1 MDFFAKLADN
11 RIREAIEAGDFD
23 DLQGKGQ
30 PLNLED
36 DSHIPPEL
44 RMAYKILKNADCLP
58 PELVLRQEV
67 VQLQD
72 LVAAMPDEAEKL
84 KQMRRLNFLMMKLNM
99 MRPVSPRVAGARPLH
114 SQGPGTPGVEEIAI
128 SSQPSA
134 CRVRTGAT
142 MAFAKRSRRRLCHIF
157 MLDVMQQGN
166 VTFAGPRAKTC
177 LPPTS
182 YG

>member
-1 MDFFAKLADN
+1 MEFFTRLAEN
-11 RIREAIEAGDFD
+11 RILQAIEAGEFD
-23 DLQGKGQ
+23 NLQGKGQ

-84 KQMRRLNFLMMKLNM
+84 KQMRRLNFMIMKLNL
-99 MRPVSPRVAGARPLH
+99 MRPVSAQLLENDLY
-114 SQGPGTPGVEEIAI
+114 TPKVLERLE
-128 SSQPSA
+128 S
-134 CRVRTGAT
+134 
-142 MAFAKRSRRRLCHIF
+142 KR
-157 MLDVMQQGN
+157 
-166 VTFAGPRAKTC
+166 
-177 LPPTS
+177 
-182 YG
+182 